1 MFFSVWA
8 HQHFAQIGDQTS
20 FLTACLD
27 LLSIT
32 EGKLKKKTKNPTGPA
47 ANTEICIERTAL
59 KKWYF
64 SQGESAM
71 TTFTRMQFS
80 QWALWAHLLWKHLH
94 SSAPPTRS
102 PSKLSCISLP
112 ERASVAPWLLQEGEC
127 KAAGSSVTQ
136 GCQLSSG
143 KLKQSPCACPAD
155 RLSAGSTCGQLLSRV
170 FLPCSQISQR
180 KPLWGT
186 RRGFTPQHLKHVL
199 GWHLSKPWPPRWVLG
214 TALPFAEENTHYAE
228 CFLVQI
234 IILIFSNGDW
244 LTPCCDVDGTLRS
257 LPFASRFGLTTFRLY
272 KDKLHTSHNEPGW
285 RIPSDPTKNLH
296 TIVTGS
302 C

>member
-1 MFFSVWA
+1 MFFSAWA

-20 FLTACLD
+20 FLTSCLD

-143 KLKQSPCACPAD
+143 KLKQKALVHALLTGYQLAALVGSSCP
-155 RLSAGSTCGQLLSRV
+155 
-170 FLPCSQISQR
+170 
-180 KPLWGT
+180 
-186 RRGFTPQHLKHVL
+186 GFSCL
-199 GWHLSKPWPPRWVLG
+199 
-214 TALPFAEENTHYAE
+214 A
-228 CFLVQI
+228 
-234 IILIFSNGDW
+234 
-244 LTPCCDVDGTLRS
+244 LRS
-257 LPFASRFGLTTFRLY
+257 ARGNPCGAQGGG
-272 KDKLHTSHNEPGW
+272 SHPN
-285 RIPSDPTKNLH
+285 T
-296 TIVTGS
+296 
-302 C
+302 